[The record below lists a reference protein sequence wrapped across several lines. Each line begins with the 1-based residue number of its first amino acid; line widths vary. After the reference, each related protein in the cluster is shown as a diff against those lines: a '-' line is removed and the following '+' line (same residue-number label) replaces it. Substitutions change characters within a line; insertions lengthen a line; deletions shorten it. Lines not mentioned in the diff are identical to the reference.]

1 MKECKHSNV
10 FIICGRLVL
19 CQPATSYIVI
29 QNLRLFNPSGMTQG
43 QFIMLFFSSPTE
55 KPMPQ
60 GPPGGIFGILGVVV
74 VAGLILGVVATICMV
89 YRRGQKPRT
98 ETDND
103 L

>member
-1 MKECKHSNV
+1 
-10 FIICGRLVL
+10 
-19 CQPATSYIVI
+19 
-29 QNLRLFNPSGMTQG
+29 
-43 QFIMLFFSSPTE
+43 
-55 KPMPQ
+55 MPQ